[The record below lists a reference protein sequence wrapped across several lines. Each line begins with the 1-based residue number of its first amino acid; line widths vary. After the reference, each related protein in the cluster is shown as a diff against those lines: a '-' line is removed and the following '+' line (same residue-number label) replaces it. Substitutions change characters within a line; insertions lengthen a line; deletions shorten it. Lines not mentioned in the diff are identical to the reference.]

1 MGVLLG
7 KAGESKRQQEL
18 LHVMLASEISL
29 ESGKHPKKRRKEHEV
44 TRLHTKRHH
53 ETYET

>member
-1 MGVLLG
+1 VGVLLG

-29 ESGKHPKKRRKEHEV
+29 ESRKHPKK
-44 TRLHTKRHH
+44 TKG
-53 ETYET
+53 T